1 MSNLMNPSSNLV
13 RVRAIA
19 MLEAGIT
26 QKDVARRLGKT
37 IKTVNN
43 WWRRN
48 KCGESLVDKPRSGR
62 PSSLTR
68 VAKIV
73 ISKSVGK
80 RHQSTRKLARRLTAR
95 GHKTSKTAIH
105 RYLREKL
112 GLKSYKRPRNPRL
125 TEKQRV
131 HRLKFCKERLNW
143 SAKDWANVVF
153 SDEAPFH
160 LFEPSN
166 RQTDRVWD
174 SDAQNIP
181 PVLTSK
187 FPPHLMVWGA
197 MSANA
202 VSELHILP
210 QKCTVN
216 AKYYVDNILA
226 GPCKSAF
233 ARRRSKGTIL
243 ERKLCENMS
252 NAIFQ
257 QDGAPAHTSKSPGM
271 VSIESSWLLGERSM
285 ARQLS

>member
-1 MSNLMNPSSNLV
+1 M
-13 RVRAIA
+13 
-19 MLEAGIT
+19 
-26 QKDVARRLGKT
+26 
-37 IKTVNN
+37 
-43 WWRRN
+43 
-48 KCGESLVDKPRSGR
+48 
-62 PSSLTR
+62 
-68 VAKIV
+68 
-73 ISKSVGK
+73 
-80 RHQSTRKLARRLTAR
+80 
-95 GHKTSKTAIH
+95 
-105 RYLREKL
+105 REKL
-112 GLKSYKRPRNPRL
+112 GLKSYKRPHNPRL

-174 SDAQNIP
+174 SDAHNIP

-202 VSELHILP
+202 VSELNILP

-226 GPCKSAF
+226 DPCKSAF
-233 ARRRSKGTIL
+233 ARRRSKETIL

-252 NAIFQ
+252 KCHLSAGWGPCSHLKIE
-257 QDGAPAHTSKSPGM
+257 PGM
-271 VSIESSWLLGERSM
+271 VSIEASWLLGERSM